1 MRKFYTS
8 KEIGEILEVSD
19 KSVRRYLNSY
29 FFIENGAYKV
39 SEKMLETLKLE
50 HLGQASDASVQE
62 FDRVEY
68 FTEEEYLEFQKRL
81 VEYPLLK
88 KNLEDSLDLL
98 KQSRNDIEYH
108 KKAYLKHLDVHER
121 LIISI
126 QERNLLEAF
135 DKKSPIIDPER

>member
-8 KEIGEILEVSD
+8 KEIAEILEVSD

-50 HLGQASDASVQE
+50 HLGQASDTSVQE

-121 LIISI
+121 LILSI
-126 QERNLLEAF
+126 QERNLLEAL